1 MPTISAARSCAPAAF
16 RRLCVETADYNKS
29 PGNAHAQPPSGG
41 CVLKLGYELKAMPDG
56 TPAAFRRLCVETM
69 PPAGQ
74 VSAAAPA
81 AFRRLC
87 VETRRS
93 SATVC
98 GSCQPPSGGCVLKQ
112 KLMTF
117 DTFKKSQ
124 PPSGGCVLKQ
134 PCLFARLL
142 HQASRL
148 QAAVC

>member
-112 KLMTF
+112 IRGFCRYRRRCPAAFRRL
-117 DTFKKSQ
+117 
-124 PPSGGCVLKQ
+124 CVETCTKYLG
-134 PCLFARLL
+134 
-142 HQASRL
+142 S
-148 QAAVC
+148 